1 MNKLK
6 ASGVHINFTCLSL
19 AFAQHFTD
27 SWFLVI
33 SKTTV
38 STTFILQVLEQKH
51 TVEINDLIE
60 QLEGMEERAENAENT
75 LDDVKI
81 ALLQVNFVA
90 LFFIVLLFGFSR
102 WRFSF
107 LAWKLFLWS
116 TVHSSEQNNLFYS
129 LIYFI
134 GGSPLRPHPT
144 CSLEYPRSWW
154 MFGISFIYTK
164 QKFPRRIV

>member
-1 MNKLK
+1 M
-6 ASGVHINFTCLSL
+6 
-19 AFAQHFTD
+19 
-27 SWFLVI
+27 VI

-107 LAWKLFLWS
+107 LA
-116 TVHSSEQNNLFYS
+116 
-129 LIYFI
+129 
-134 GGSPLRPHPT
+134 
-144 CSLEYPRSWW
+144 
-154 MFGISFIYTK
+154 
-164 QKFPRRIV
+164 